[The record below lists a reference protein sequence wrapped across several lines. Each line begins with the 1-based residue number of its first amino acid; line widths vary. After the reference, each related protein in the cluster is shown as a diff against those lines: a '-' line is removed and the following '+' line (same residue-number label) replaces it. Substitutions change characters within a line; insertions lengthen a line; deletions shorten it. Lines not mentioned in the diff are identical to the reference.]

1 MPPFVIFQDPSL
13 EDMATRYPINEE
25 ELQQIA
31 GVGQGKA
38 KRYGRPFT
46 DLILKY
52 VEENDIERPQDLV
65 VKSIVNKSGAK
76 VNIIRNIDRKLPL
89 EDIADSQGKALSE
102 LITEIEHIVS
112 SGTKVNLDYYLNEIM
127 DSEAQ
132 EEVFD
137 YFMEDAESDSI
148 DEAME
153 EFDGDYT
160 EEEIRLMRIKFMS
173 EVAN

>member
-1 MPPFVIFQDPSL
+1 M
-13 EDMATRYPINEE
+13 
-25 ELQQIA
+25 
-31 GVGQGKA
+31 
-38 KRYGRPFT
+38 
-46 DLILKY
+46 KY

-148 DEAME
+148 DKPWRNSME
-153 EFDGDYT
+153 ITLKKRSD
-160 EEEIRLMRIKFMS
+160 
-173 EVAN
+173 